1 MSNQIYTSLQA
12 CFESLEDPRS
22 EINRVHLLMD
32 MVVITICAVICG
44 ADDWEAVAEYGQ
56 AKEEWFSS
64 FLALPQGIPA
74 HDTFWR
80 VFRAL
85 DSEQFERCFLAWV
98 QSLADRF
105 PQEVIAIDGKQLRR
119 SHDAPD
125 TPNGHTAIHML
136 SAWATEQQLVLG
148 QLRVAEKSNEIVAIP
163 ALLAALDVSDC
174 VVTIDAMGCQTHIA
188 QQIIDQEGD
197 YLLALKGN
205 HPLLYEDTQLLF
217 DHLADCGV
225 TVNDQNYRRQV
236 DKGHGRIEVRQA
248 WVVSDATLLKSLRGA
263 DKWPHLAAL
272 VKLEAQRLTS
282 AGRHTHTRYYLASW
296 AVPPDQAIAMTRHH
310 WQIENCLHWVLD
322 MAFREDEARLR
333 KDHGPQNF
341 AILRHIALN
350 LLKQEKTN
358 KLGIKNKRLRAGWDT
373 SYLLR
378 VLDPLFA

>member
-1 MSNQIYTSLQA
+1 MSNQIYTGLRD
-12 CFESLEDPRS
+12 CFGTLEDPRS

-44 ADDWEAVAEYGQ
+44 ADDWEAVAEYGV
-56 AKEEWFSS
+56 AKQEWLSS
-64 FLALPQGIPA
+64 FLALPEGIPA

-85 DSEQFERCFLAWV
+85 DSAQFERCFLAWV
-98 QSLADRF
+98 QSLADVL

-125 TPNGHTAIHML
+125 TASGHAAIHML
-136 SAWATEQQLVLG
+136 SAWATAQQLVLG
-148 QLRVAEKSNEIVAIP
+148 QLRVDEKSNEITAIP
-163 ALLAALDVSDC
+163 TLLAALDVSGC
-174 VVTIDAMGCQTHIA
+174 VVTIDAMGCQTEIA
-188 QQIIDQEGD
+188 QQIIDQAGD

-217 DHLADCGV
+217 DNLAACGV
-225 TVNDQNYRRQV
+225 TVDEQNHQRVV
-236 DKGHGRIEVRQA
+236 DKDHGRIEIRQA
-248 WVVSDATLLKSLRGA
+248 WVVTDATILQSLRGS
-263 DKWPHLAAL
+263 DKWPRLAAL
-272 VKLEAQRLTS
+272 VKLEAERLTATS
-282 AGRHTHTRYYLASW
+282 RQTQTRYYLASW
-296 AVPPDQAIAMTRHH
+296 SLTPEQAIRMTRCH

-322 MAFREDEARLR
+322 MAFREDESRLR
-333 KDHGPQNF
+333 KDHGAQNF

-373 SYLLR
+373 RYLLR
-378 VLDPLFA
+378 VLAPLFA